1 MKQANQEQKPGISKK
16 RWVLRKVYKLGP
28 IVLFL
33 VGLGVAYFL
42 VSKDLDKLALT
53 AVVAVTLLFAFFTY
67 LQADAG
73 RKMAKEVR
81 KSRFAS
87 FKPIIVLGRRADYA
101 AMKDIRLIS
110 EQDMLGDKT
119 WLFNVGQGPALNIRF
134 VLKEPNRLKP
144 TQVFVGGKL
153 SALAPDE
160 AYELELV
167 HMRDWKRKSKHDL
180 VIEYEDI
187 FGQRWCSGLELDYE
201 PHVDKFAVLKIFYEK
216 LEQKKYNASR
226 GSQNVNP
233 TVNR

>member
-16 RWVLRKVYKLGP
+16 RWVLRQIYELFP

-42 VSKDLDKLALT
+42 LSKDLDKLALT

-67 LQADAG
+67 LQAAAG

-87 FKPIIVLGRRADYA
+87 FQPIIVLGRKADYG
-101 AMKDIRLIS
+101 AMKDKRLIS
-110 EQDMLGDKT
+110 EQDMLEDKT

-144 TQVFVGGKL
+144 IQVFVGGKL
-153 SALAPDE
+153 SALARDE

-187 FGQRWCSGLELDYE
+187 FGQIWCSGLELDYE

-216 LEQKKYNASR
+216 LEQKYSVPK
-226 GSQNVNP
+226 GSQNVNL

>member
-1 MKQANQEQKPGISKK
+1 MKQASQEQKPGTSK
-16 RWVLRKVYKLGP
+16 RLWVLRKLYELGP

-67 LQADAG
+67 LQAAAG
-73 RKMAKEVR
+73 GKMAKEVR

-87 FKPIIVLGRRADYA
+87 FQPIIVLGRKADYG
-101 AMKDIRLIS
+101 AMKDTRLIS
-110 EQDMLGDKT
+110 EQDMLEDKT

-134 VLKEPNRLKP
+134 VMKEPNRLKP

-153 SALAPDE
+153 SALAPEE
-160 AYELELV
+160 AYELKLV
-167 HMRDWKRKSKHDL
+167 NMRDWKRKSKHDL

-216 LEQKKYNASR
+216 LRQREYSVPK
-226 GSQNVNP
+226 GPQNVSP

>member
-16 RWVLRKVYKLGP
+16 RWVLRKLYKLLP

-42 VSKDLDKLALT
+42 LSKDLDKLALT

-73 RKMAKEVR
+73 RKMANEVR

-87 FKPIIVLGRRADYA
+87 FQPIIVLGRVADYA
-101 AMKDIRLIS
+101 AMKDIRLINK
-110 EQDMLGDKT
+110 QDMLGDKT
-119 WLFNVGQGPALNIRF
+119 WLFNVGQGPALNIYF

-216 LEQKKYNASR
+216 LELKKYNVPQ